1 MPTILLVDD
10 DDLLRD
16 SLHQTLVRAG
26 YAVEDAA
33 NGTAALE
40 AYRRRL
46 HDLVITDIVMPDKE
60 GLETI
65 TTLCHLN
72 PDVRI
77 IAISGG
83 GIGRADDYLVV
94 AKKLGASRVLAKPF
108 SVSEIVTA
116 VAEVLARPLHKH
128 AR

>member
-1 MPTILLVDD
+1 MPRTGRRHSRRIA
-10 DDLLRD
+10 
-16 SLHQTLVRAG
+16 AG
-26 YAVEDAA
+26 S
-33 NGTAALE
+33 TTWLSPTSSCPTK
-40 AYRRRL
+40 R
-46 HDLVITDIVMPDKE
+46 

-83 GIGRADDYLVV
+83 GIGRADDYLIV